1 MDLEGIMI
9 SQIEKERYCMISLIM
24 EFKKTATKLIKE
36 ENRFVVTRARGKGQE
51 WASGGSWSKCISCQ

>member
-9 SQIEKERYCMISLIM
+9 SQTEQERYCMISHIM

-36 ENRFVVTRARGKGQE
+36 DRFVVTRARGKGQE
-51 WASGGSWSKCISCQ
+51 WASGGSWSKYISCQ